1 MSAVVV
7 IQSSGLGTG
16 GGSDFTPGAVNWD
29 NITNVLG
36 ARYGFGYNAAQTITA
51 IDNVIQ
57 LKAAWTST
65 SGTPATGVWIKNG
78 TAVSS
83 RPGASPAYVNASV
96 NDTLYF
102 WMTTFNDGI
111 GNYDT
116 GTVTVTNESDGAATL
131 DSFTFSIQYVPANP
145 PPDAGGGG
153 SPP

>member
-1 MSAVVV
+1 MGAVVV

-16 GGSDFTPGAVNWD
+16 GGSDFTPAAVNWAA
-29 NITNVLG
+29 ITNVGGLRQG
-36 ARYGFGYNAAQTITA
+36 VGYNAAQTITA

-83 RPGASPAYVNASV
+83 PTASPAYVNASV
-96 NDTLYF
+96 NDSLYF

-131 DSFTFSIQYVPANP
+131 DTFTFAVQYVPANP
-145 PPDAGGGG
+145 PPDHGGGG
-153 SPP
+153 QVP